1 MKVGKDIEAIEMFNK
16 AIMKGPLNEEK
27 KGRDMSLAVANR
39 SAALLRL
46 GYLKAAMEDVDLALR
61 SGYPK
66 NLRYKL
72 FDRKIRIAA
81 NLNQSEIA
89 FATRSDFIISLKDCS
104 LDEKKKCSLE
114 NEIQQLLESLENKTF
129 KCTMKDISYN
139 GNSSTFEH
147 KLEKANSCLPCL
159 TDSVDIEFS
168 PQRGRFAVANK

>member
-1 MKVGKDIEAIEMFNK
+1 MFNK

-66 NLRYKL
+66 DLRYKL

-147 KLEKANSCLPCL
+147 ELEKANSCLPCL